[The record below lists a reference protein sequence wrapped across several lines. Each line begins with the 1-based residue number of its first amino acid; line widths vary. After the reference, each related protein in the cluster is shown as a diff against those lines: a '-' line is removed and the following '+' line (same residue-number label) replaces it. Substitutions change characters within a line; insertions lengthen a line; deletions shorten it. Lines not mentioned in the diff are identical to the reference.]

1 MEVLT
6 KVVKPEKVTL
16 SIFESVGKK
25 IFHGLKVNK
34 KEVVKKIL

>member
-16 SIFESVGKK
+16 SIFDSVGKK
-25 IFHGLKVNK
+25 IFHRLEANK
-34 KEVVKKIL
+34 KKVVKKIL